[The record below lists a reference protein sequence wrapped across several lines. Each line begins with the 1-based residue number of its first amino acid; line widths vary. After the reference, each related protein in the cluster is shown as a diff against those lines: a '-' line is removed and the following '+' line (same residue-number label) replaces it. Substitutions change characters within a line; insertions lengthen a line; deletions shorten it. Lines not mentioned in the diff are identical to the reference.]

1 MKDKFQ
7 EILNNHGIYG
17 EDVDNVLNAV
27 HDMLILMA
35 DKTKAEYPYAT
46 NSIKKLEDSAYEVF
60 NLIWEL

>member
-17 EDVDNVLNAV
+17 EDVENVLVAV

-35 DKTKAEYPYAT
+35 DKTKKEYPYAT
-46 NSIKKLEDSAYEVF
+46 VSINKLENAAYEVF